1 MHILVLGE
9 SQVHVFAA
17 DYAEMERK
25 AYRQRQIA
33 EGVKA
38 AKMEAKKERT
48 DARGFIPRLAGAL
61 GLF

>member
-1 MHILVLGE
+1 MDILVLGE
-9 SQVHVFAA
+9 SQMHVFAA

-33 EGVKA
+33 EAVKA
-38 AKMEAKKERT
+38 MKMEAKKERT
-48 DARGFIPRLAGAL
+48 VARGFIPRLAGAL